1 MKIEKKNLLK
11 YLGNIV
17 TVIAIV
23 FVFKQ
28 LFSNGLDYHSI
39 FKSKNILPVV
49 IIVIVQAIIVA
60 TNTYPWKK
68 IVEILSNKNLPY
80 KETITIYVK
89 SNLMK
94 YVPGNVFQYVG
105 RNELAMNQNISHL
118 KVATATVLDVGM
130 TVLSAMAI
138 SLLFLYNYIWKFIA
152 TYTNIW
158 LLLLI
163 FTFLALMIYVLIL
176 LFQKKILQF
185 LSNNQDIFKK
195 GNIRVLIKCF
205 FYYVIVMLISSLMYM
220 LVFTFILDQHV
231 TTSLFFKLFSAY
243 TLSWLV
249 GFITPGAPA
258 GIGIKEAV
266 MVGVTGGLVNQST
279 IALSMIVLRVLAT
292 FSDVLAF
299 LIVVFFSHKKRQVTK

>member
-17 TVIAIV
+17 TVLAII

-68 IVEILSNKNLPY
+68 IVEILSNKKLPY
-80 KETITIYVK
+80 KETVTIYVK

-118 KVATATVLDVGM
+118 KVATATIIDVAM

-138 SLLFLYNYIWKFIA
+138 SLVFLYDYIWKFMS
-152 TYTNIW
+152 TFTNIW
-158 LLLLI
+158 FLLI
-163 FTFLALMIYVLIL
+163 LFIFFVLVLYVLIVI
-176 LFQKKILQF
+176 FKKNILQF

-195 GNIRVLIKCF
+195 KNIHVLIKCF
-205 FYYVIVMLISSLMYM
+205 FYYVFVMLISSLMYM

-231 TTSLFFKLFSAY
+231 TTTLFFKLFSAY

-299 LIVVFFSHKKRQVTK
+299 LIVILLSSKKKQVAK